1 MNAIQPN
8 NGLENKSQKN
18 ALGYALNTCKAVLAQ
33 INHVK
38 QAILTEARDTLE
50 APEQLLRLAVS
61 EAEALAFQTRYPQLV
76 FADLAEEKIGRAAA
90 WTERQRQ
97 LD

>member
-1 MNAIQPN
+1 MNTTNEAR
-8 NGLENKSQKN
+8 ENQNQKN
-18 ALGYALNTCKAVLAQ
+18 ALGHALHSCKQILAQ
-33 INHVK
+33 IKNAK
-38 QAILTEARDTLE
+38 ESILAEARNTLA

-76 FADLAEEKIGRAAA
+76 FADLAEEKVQRVAL
-90 WTERQRQ
+90 WNERQYQ

>member
-1 MNAIQPN
+1 MNTTNEAR
-8 NGLENKSQKN
+8 ENQNQKN
-18 ALGYALNTCKAVLAQ
+18 ALEHALHSCKQIVAQ
-33 INHVK
+33 IKNVK
-38 QAILTEARDTLE
+38 ETLLAEARNTLT

-76 FADLAEEKIGRAAA
+76 FADLAEEKIQRTAL
-90 WTERQRQ
+90 WNERQYQ